1 MRVHCN
7 VVVYIFVDLNNTSA
21 TTDLEQLVR
30 PNQSMSTDV
39 HTGDLHC
46 SAEAAAIVPPV
57 LQDITAA
64 GDFNCPV
71 ELSTPVYA
79 SPANPAA
86 VPVPQSISNICAS
99 LINNDMDSVA
109 DKMFQNQELKNLM
122 LDKVCKCIDE
132 ECMAICSRN
141 DASIFRKYDTLRMN
155 FEWSEYA
162 SELKDKA
169 PALYRVLCKVVCHS
183 DKRNKRPLSHH
194 NPGMCTA
201 AAILLKERNRE
212 MNGLQTVISLL
223 LFSSNTHKQVGY
235 IGGYI

>member
-86 VPVPQSISNICAS
+86 VLPVPQSISNICAS

-122 LDKVCKCIDE
+122 LDQVCKCIDE

-183 DKRNKRPLSHH
+183 DKRPSISPQ
-194 NPGMCTA
+194 PGNVHCCSYSTQ
-201 AAILLKERNRE
+201 RE
-212 MNGLQTVISLL
+212 KQRDEWVTNGDIATLIFL
-223 LFSSNTHKQVGY
+223 
-235 IGGYI
+235 